1 MPLQRFTIV
10 LTVLNFLLLL
20 LLLSERHAIVAQD
33 VPDVLRAR
41 AWELVDERGQARATM
56 VVAPDGEAVF
66 RLKDSGGTIRVKI
79 GANDMGS
86 GLVLLDGRTEPGIQI
101 TADASGSSM
110 KLTNRDG
117 RQRIVQP

>member
-66 RLKDSGGTIRVKI
+66 RLKDSRGTIRVKI

>member
-10 LTVLNFLLLL
+10 LTVLNSLLLF
-20 LLLSERHAIVAQD
+20 LLLSERNAIVAQG

-66 RLKDSGGTIRVKI
+66 RLKDSQGTIRVKI
-79 GANDMGS
+79 GANDVGS
-86 GLVLLDGRTEPGIQI
+86 GLVLLNDRTEPGIQL
-101 TADASGSSM
+101 TVGGSGSSM

-117 RQRIVQP
+117 RQSIIQP